1 MPIKQFRDQLN
12 YIKKYFFPLK
22 ISELISARKS
32 NGSYP
37 ENAVAVTIDDGY
49 EDFYHLALPVLKEL
63 GIPATVFVVAD
74 LTEEY
79 GWMWPDKFYY
89 LEECL
94 KGSSNE
100 LNTTVSRNLLSNLKK
115 LSVDKRNEQI
125 KDMAQKYNISIPS
138 QPPLKFKLMS
148 WNQLRD
154 VIKTEL
160 IEIGSH
166 TCTHPI
172 MSHLNNEDSW
182 YEINKSKKMIS
193 EKLNIEVSSF
203 CYPNGKIGDYREEH
217 KIMLEQ
223 AGYLCGIP
231 THFGYIEKNSDI
243 YALPRI
249 SDGGKDFNLFRNY
262 LDGCDYFL
270 TKIVKKK

>member
-1 MPIKQFRDQLN
+1 M
-12 YIKKYFFPLK
+12 
-22 ISELISARKS
+22 
-32 NGSYP
+32 
-37 ENAVAVTIDDGY
+37 
-49 EDFYHLALPVLKEL
+49 
-63 GIPATVFVVAD
+63 GIPATVFILPD
-74 LTEEY
+74 LIEEN
-79 GWMWPDKFYY
+79 GWMWPDKFNYI
-89 LEECL
+89 EEKL
-94 KGSSNE
+94 RGSSNE
-100 LNTTVSRNLLSNLKK
+100 LNLKVSKQILANLKK
-115 LSVDKRNEQI
+115 LPVNKRDEQI
-125 KDMAQKYNISIPS
+125 RDIAQNYNIKIPLN
-138 QPPLKFKLMS
+138 PPLKYKLMS
-148 WNQLRD
+148 WDQLKD

-203 CYPNGKIGDYREEH
+203 CYPNGKPDDYREEH

-223 AGYLCGIP
+223 AGYLCGIAA
-231 THFGYIEKNSDI
+231 HFGYIEKNSDI

-249 SDGGKDFNLFRNY
+249 SDGGRDLNLFLNY

-270 TKIVKKK
+270 TKIFKKKL